1 MINLIFFLII
11 SIIFM
16 FILFYNKKYSVCIYN
31 NENKVIRKFHNFETH
46 EEALHVYNKIIKNS
60 INCKHRYKIK
70 ISYF

>member
-11 SIIFM
+11 FIILM
-16 FILFYNKKYSVCIYN
+16 FILFYNKRYSVYIYN

-46 EEALHVYNKIIKNS
+46 EEALYVYNEIIKNN